1 MRQDRLANFSDPAAI
16 NFAKQEKNCAEIRK
30 TANIQ
35 HLLGQVLGDKFRKE
49 LAIGRSWSPLPP
61 PFPRFLTHPPSGGT
75 A

>member
-61 PFPRFLTHPPSGGT
+61 RSPAF
-75 A
+75 